1 MQPTIG
7 KQMIGVGVGSGVG
20 VGAGVGF
27 GVGAGVGG
35 GVGAGV
41 GAGVA
46 SGVGVG
52 VGGAVGVGVGVRVG
66 VGAGADVAVGRG
78 VAAGAAVGD
87 GVGSTVEIGPPGDPE
102 PAGSSS
108 TPCVPEPAVPVMS
121 EPVAPLEIGPG
132 CVPLVPAL
140 APGPGVEPAAGA
152 AEVPGIALPAD
163 GSDDVAAA
171 APTITIFAGS
181 GPPDPGNAGDRIPV
195 PMTTAMITPG
205 IRATA
210 TTVTERFSTI
220 GPYPRFARPPSP
232 DQNARITK
240 RDRSISF
247 ACPS

>member
-7 KQMIGVGVGSGVG
+7 RQMIGVGVGSGVG
-20 VGAGVGF
+20 VGAGVGI

-41 GAGVA
+41 G
-46 SGVGVG
+46 SGVG

-78 VAAGAAVGD
+78 VAAGAEVGAGVGA

-108 TPCVPEPAVPVMS
+108 TLGVPEPAAPVLS
-121 EPVAPLEIGPG
+121 EPVAPVEIGPG
-132 CVPLVPAL
+132 CVPLAPAL

-152 AEVPGIALPAD
+152 AETPGIALPAD
-163 GSDDVAAA
+163 GSGDGTAA
-171 APTITIFAGS
+171 APSITIFAGS
-181 GPPDPGNAGDRIPV
+181 GPPNPGNAGERIPV
-195 PMTTAMITPG
+195 PMTTAMITAG
-205 IRATA
+205 ITATA

-232 DQNARITK
+232 VQNARITK
-240 RDRSISF
+240 RDRSVSF
-247 ACPS
+247 ACLS